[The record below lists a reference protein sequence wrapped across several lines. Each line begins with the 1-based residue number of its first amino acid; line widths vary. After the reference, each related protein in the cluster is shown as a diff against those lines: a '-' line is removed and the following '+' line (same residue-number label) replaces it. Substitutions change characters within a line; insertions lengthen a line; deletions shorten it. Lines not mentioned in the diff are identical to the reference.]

1 MKHIIKNICTAII
14 ISTFFIYLQSSLTS
28 TYISNFL
35 KSNLITIIISLLAI
49 NIATTGIVL
58 GKMKDIVDNT
68 KNKTLFVKSK
78 KEMQISIIEQV
89 VLIVLAFMVLT
100 FSDSPFI
107 QNMQILRNILDI
119 CCLAIFVYDTIILYD
134 SSKSIFI
141 ILSF

>member
-1 MKHIIKNICTAII
+1 MKHIVKNICTAII

-107 QNMQILRNILDI
+107 QNTHTPH
-119 CCLAIFVYDTIILYD
+119 VYKTFL
-134 SSKSIFI
+134 
-141 ILSF
+141 

>member
-1 MKHIIKNICTAII
+1 MKHIVKNICTAII

-68 KNKTLFVKSK
+68 KNKTLFAKSK

-107 QNMQILRNILDI
+107 QNMQILRNILDV

>member
-1 MKHIIKNICTAII
+1 MKHIVKNICTAII